1 MTNFWRCLFKP
12 FRHHKANRP
21 MERLTEDEMSAR
33 VNAAT
38 ENQKIAAQGVQ
49 VAAIR
54 QLQEADYIRE
64 TLNGVLSRVNE
75 RERTKNYDG

>member
-1 MTNFWRCLFKP
+1 MTNIWRCLFKP
-12 FRHHKANRP
+12 FRHHEAVKP

-38 ENQKIAAQGVQ
+38 ENQKMAAQGVQ